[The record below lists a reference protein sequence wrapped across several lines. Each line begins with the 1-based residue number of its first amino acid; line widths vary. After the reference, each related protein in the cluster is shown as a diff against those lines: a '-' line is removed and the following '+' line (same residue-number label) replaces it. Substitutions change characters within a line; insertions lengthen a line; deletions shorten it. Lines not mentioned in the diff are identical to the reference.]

1 MWLRT
6 RYKLQRPPHSSPIPL
21 TGSSSSSSYG
31 PPRIVLPGGDQ
42 VSSMWVWGAASHI
55 QNNTC
60 KPTPCKADSGHPE
73 NSGAKFLPSQ
83 LRIIT
88 RCGGLMPDVTNNTSK
103 SCFFFVVCGCVWVCG
118 VCMHSVHVSVHMWGA
133 LVCGH
138 QRSVSGVFYKGSSSY
153 LLRQISRWT
162 WSSPIQLCWLARQ
175 DLPVLCL
182 TSSLGITDMYRCAW
196 PSCLCSRSFTGWTL
210 DF

>member
-6 RYKLQRPPHSSPIPL
+6 RYKLQRPPHSSTIPL
-21 TGSSSSSSYG
+21 IGSSSSSSYG

-42 VSSMWVWGAASHI
+42 VSSTWVWGAASHI

-73 NSGAKFLPSQ
+73 NSGTKFLPSQ

-133 LVCGH
+133 PVCGH
-138 QRSVSGVFYKGSSSY
+138 QRSVPGVFYKGSSSY
-153 LLRQISRWT
+153 LLRSLAEPGAHPF
-162 WSSPIQLCWLARQ
+162 SCVGWLDRICLSCA
-175 DLPVLCL
+175 LPPAWGLQMCTDVPGHHACAADVLL
-182 TSSLGITDMYRCAW
+182 AE
-196 PSCLCSRSFTGWTL
+196 P
-210 DF
+210 